1 MLKSSLC
8 GYCDGYI
15 LVKETISVINTT
27 KASKAANN
35 KDIKLKSKL
44 RTNSK
49 SSGSLWQYCRD
60 EPALNN
66 GNIADLNAS
75 SAISDLFKIV

>member
-8 GYCDGYI
+8 GYCDAYI
-15 LVKETISVINTT
+15 LVKGTILVVNIT

-35 KDIKLKSKL
+35 KNIKLKSKL

-49 SSGSLWQYCRD
+49 SCGSLWQYCRD

-66 GNIADLNAS
+66 GNIADLNS
-75 SAISDLFKIV
+75 SNAISDLFKLV